1 MDTLL
6 YLGPL
11 VLLAILAFNFYQHNH
26 PKLALLAILIGI
38 YIVYSHETGHTATEF
53 RDEVMQTV
61 EEESEDIAK
70 NYRFDGEKITKDAQ

>member
-11 VLLAILAFNFYQHNH
+11 VLLALLAFNLYQHNH
-26 PKLALLAILIGI
+26 TKLALLAILIGI

-53 RDEVMQTV
+53 RDDLMKSV
-61 EEESEDIAK
+61 EEEAEDVAK
-70 NYRFDGEKITKDAQ
+70 NYRFDEEKISKSVE